1 MLSGVV
7 DRLPLHALLPLLV
20 QSRRALRRG
29 APLVVLSEPVAT
41 VDARDASAQDLVEGR
56 PLHEATWE
64 LLLERAGFAEVA
76 PLPDGTGPD
85 RRIALS
91 AVVPS

>member
-1 MLSGVV
+1 M
-7 DRLPLHALLPLLV
+7 
-20 QSRRALRRG
+20 LRRG

-41 VDARDASAQDLVEGR
+41 VDARGAAAHDLVEGK

-85 RRIALS
+85 QRIALS